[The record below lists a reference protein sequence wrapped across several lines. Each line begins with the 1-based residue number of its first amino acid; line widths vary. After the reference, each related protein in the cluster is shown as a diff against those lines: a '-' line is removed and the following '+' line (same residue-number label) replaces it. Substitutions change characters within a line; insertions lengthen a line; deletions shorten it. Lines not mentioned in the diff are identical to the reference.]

1 MSDTLT
7 APATLPGTIPD
18 TTPDTT
24 PASASGGI
32 DGPDPV
38 GAHLRSWIGRE
49 EIATDVVSADLVA
62 KFNAT
67 LDHGA
72 PFPEPGETAPRFI
85 HFCLTQAIRPM
96 RALGRDGHPERGGF
110 LPPVPLPRRM
120 RAGGEVVFHD
130 DLRVGDRVTR
140 LARIRDVVVKEGR
153 SGALCFVTVENH
165 ITVDGRPILTETED
179 IVYRPDGNAGGGP
192 SGPGRTP
199 RPTET
204 GADPGTWSRPWPVTT
219 TQLFRYSAITFNG
232 HRIHYDRAYARE
244 VEGYPG
250 LVVHGPLQTTMLHRF
265 ATDLRGTPPARFRFR
280 GLSPVFDHDSLTLHA
295 EESATGLSLWTAR
308 DGGPVATLAQA
319 EWD

>member
-1 MSDTLT
+1 MSETLT
-7 APATLPGTIPD
+7 ASGTAPGTTPPSIP
-18 TTPDTT
+18 
-24 PASASGGI
+24 PAISPSIPPSIPGAI
-32 DGPDPV
+32 DV
-38 GAHLRSWIGRE
+38 AHLRSWIGRE

-67 LDHGA
+67 LDHDA

-85 HFCLTQAIRPM
+85 HFCLTQAIRPL
-96 RALGRDGHPERGGF
+96 RVLGRDGHPERGGF

-120 RAGGEVVFHD
+120 RAGGGVTFHD
-130 DLRVGDRVTR
+130 DLRVGDTITR
-140 LARIRDVVVKEGR
+140 TARIKDVVVKEGR
-153 SGALCFVTVENH
+153 SGALCFVTVENR

-179 IVYRPDGNAGGGP
+179 IVYRPDGGP

-199 RPTET
+199 RPIET
-204 GADPGTWSRPWPVTT
+204 GADAGTWSRPWPVTT

-232 HRIHYDRAYARE
+232 HRIHYDRQYARE

-250 LVVHGPLQTTMLHRF
+250 LVVHGPLQTTLLYRF

-280 GLSPVFDHDSLTLHA
+280 GLSPVFDHDTLALHA
-295 EESATGLSLWTAR
+295 EETEAGLSLWTAR
-308 DGGPVATLAQA
+308 AGGPVATLAQA